1 MVQPETATWLNE
13 SRGSFGAAQ
22 RRFNDISSMDVTG
35 AAALFMS
42 AEYAVK
48 AVVAEH
54 YGFLPPRFET
64 HRIVNL
70 SHQIG
75 LWSQLPPDLRAHLA
89 DIAHL
94 DPNLRRPLPT
104 VSAGRAPRN
113 FAPLDPDVR
122 DPRETRYETV
132 VASSSNAEWQQRL
145 TTAPRFIEYLERD
158 VIGNPAAF
166 GKLTF

>member
-48 AVVAEH
+48 AVIAEH

-70 SHQIG
+70 SHQIV
-75 LWSQLPPDLRAHLA
+75 LLSQLPPDLREHLA
-89 DIAHL
+89 DIAPL
-94 DPNLRRPLPT
+94 SPNVSRQLPT
-104 VSAGRAPRN
+104 VADDRAPRSIV
-113 FAPLDPDVR
+113 PSDSYIHTHR
-122 DPRETRYETV
+122 HI
-132 VASSSNAEWQQRL
+132 S
-145 TTAPRFIEYLERD
+145 
-158 VIGNPAAF
+158 
-166 GKLTF
+166 

>member
-1 MVQPETATWLNE
+1 MVQPETARWLNE

-35 AAALFMS
+35 AGALFLS

-48 AVVAEH
+48 AVIAEH

-89 DIAHL
+89 DIA
-94 DPNLRRPLPT
+94 PL
-104 VSAGRAPRN
+104 AP
-113 FAPLDPDVR
+113 
-122 DPRETRYETV
+122 
-132 VASSSNAEWQQRL
+132 SSHTSPPSSE
-145 TTAPRFIEYLERD
+145 
-158 VIGNPAAF
+158 
-166 GKLTF
+166 

>member
-1 MVQPETATWLNE
+1 
-13 SRGSFGAAQ
+13 
-22 RRFNDISSMDVTG
+22 
-35 AAALFMS
+35 MS
-42 AEYAVK
+42 TTVPY
-48 AVVAEH
+48 
-54 YGFLPPRFET
+54 PPRFET
-64 HRIVNL
+64 HRVVNL

-75 LWSQLPPDLRAHLA
+75 LWCQLPPDLRAHLA
-89 DIAHL
+89 DIAPL
-94 DPNLRRPLPT
+94 APNVRRPPPT
-104 VSAGRAPRN
+104 VSAGRGPRN

-122 DPRETRYETV
+122 DPREITYETV

>member
-1 MVQPETATWLNE
+1 MVQPETARWLNE

-22 RRFNDISSMDVTG
+22 RRFNDISSMDGTG

-48 AVVAEH
+48 AVIAEH

-75 LWSQLPPDLRAHLA
+75 LWSQLPPALRAHLA
-89 DIAHL
+89 T
-94 DPNLRRPLPT
+94 LRTSTPT
-104 VSAGRAPRN
+104 FDGRGRRSP
-113 FAPLDPDVR
+113 
-122 DPRETRYETV
+122 
-132 VASSSNAEWQQRL
+132 
-145 TTAPRFIEYLERD
+145 
-158 VIGNPAAF
+158 PAASPAI
-166 GKLTF
+166 LRPSAPTSATPARPRTSP

>member
-1 MVQPETATWLNE
+1 LNE

-22 RRFNDISSMDVTG
+22 SRFNNISSMDVTG
-35 AAALFMS
+35 AGALFRS

-48 AVVAEH
+48 AVIVEH

-70 SHQIG
+70 SHRIG

-89 DIAHL
+89 DMAPLDPNVRRPPSTVSAGHGPRRVAPY
-94 DPNLRRPLPT
+94 DPNLRY
-104 VSAGRAPRN
+104 
-113 FAPLDPDVR
+113 
-122 DPRETRYETV
+122 PREAAYETLV
-132 VASSSNAEWQQRL
+132 SSSSNAQWQQRL
-145 TTAPRFIEYLERD
+145 TTAPRFIQYLERD

>member
-1 MVQPETATWLNE
+1 MQPETAKWLNE

-22 RRFNDISSMDVTG
+22 SRFNDIAAMDVTG
-35 AAALFMS
+35 AGALFMS

-48 AVVAEH
+48 AVIVEH

-70 SHQIG
+70 SHRIG

-89 DIAHL
+89 DIAPL
-94 DPNLRRPLPT
+94 DPN
-104 VSAGRAPRN
+104 
-113 FAPLDPDVR
+113 VR
-122 DPRETRYETV
+122 SLRETAYETLV
-132 VASSSNAEWQQRL
+132 SSSSHAEWQQLL
-145 TTAPRFIEYLERD
+145 TTAPRFIQYIERD
-158 VIGNPAAF
+158 VIGNPVAF

>member
-1 MVQPETATWLNE
+1 MVQPETTRWLNE

-42 AEYAVK
+42 AEYALK
-48 AVVAEH
+48 AVIVER

-75 LWSQLPPDLRAHLA
+75 LWSQLPPELRAHLA
-89 DIAHL
+89 DIAPL
-94 DPNLRRPLPT
+94 DPNVLSPCEPRLP
-104 VSAGRAPRN
+104 
-113 FAPLDPDVR
+113 
-122 DPRETRYETV
+122 RYPPQTYDTLV
-132 VASSSNAEWQQRL
+132 SSSSKAEWQQRL
-145 TTAPRFIEYLERD
+145 
-158 VIGNPAAF
+158 
-166 GKLTF
+166 